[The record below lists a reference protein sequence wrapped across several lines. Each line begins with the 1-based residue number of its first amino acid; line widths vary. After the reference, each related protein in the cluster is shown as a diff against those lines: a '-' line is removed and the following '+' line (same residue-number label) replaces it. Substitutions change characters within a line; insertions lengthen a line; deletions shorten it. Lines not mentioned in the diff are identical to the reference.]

1 MKFSA
6 VMFACSL
13 AFLPAGLAHASNVET
28 KRALPRVE
36 TVSLDDARMTYEIY
50 ETSIEHAD
58 LSGCPEGIDEARH
71 FCRLTLAAERAHV
84 FVFALD
90 GDQPLVA
97 VHSYDLDAGLPGF

>member
-1 MKFSA
+1 MNASA
-6 VMFACSL
+6 FTLACAL

-58 LSGCPEGIDEARH
+58 LPGCPEGIDTGRH

-84 FVFALD
+84 FVFSLD